1 MYTATVLATTTH
13 SSKFTLKFPSLQ
25 VHEKSILLP
34 LLPITMLAL
43 DYPALAA
50 WLPAIG
56 ATSMFPLLLKDGLPI
71 AYTGTLLLWAA
82 LVWPP
87 RGEGE
92 HLMPLTGQ
100 WWWAVVA
107 GVSSAAAVVV
117 HTLHAVVPAPA
128 RYPFVYDALYSALG
142 FANVLLAAVYT
153 NVQQW
158 QLGGSVSAAR
168 KRQ

>member
-1 MYTATVLATTTH
+1 MRGYGLLSGSAST
-13 SSKFTLKFPSLQ
+13 Q

-43 DYPALAA
+43 DEPALAA

-71 AYTGTLLLWAA
+71 AYIGTLLLWAA

-87 RGEGE
+87 HDNGDVVPSTSQR
-92 HLMPLTGQ
+92 
-100 WWWAVVA
+100 WWRLVAGASTMAAGVVHGAHVVVA
-107 GVSSAAAVVV
+107 
-117 HTLHAVVPAPA
+117 APA
-128 RYPFVYDALYSALG
+128 RYPFLYDALYSSLG
-142 FANVLLAAVYT
+142 FANVLLAAMYT
-153 NVQQW
+153 NARQW
-158 QLGGSVSAAR
+158 QQGGAVPPRR